1 MENINFKIAEID
13 AALTYY
19 LQQLPVGVAYYI
31 LKDKVEQF
39 KILYTN
45 QAMQQQEEVA
55 KAMQEQQNKNT
66 EEQ

>member
-1 MENINFKIAEID
+1 MENINLKMAEVD

-31 LKDKVEQF
+31 LKDKIKQF
-39 KILYTN
+39 EGLYFN
-45 QAMQQQEEVA
+45 QARKQQEAIQE
-55 KAMQEQQNKNT
+55 KQEQQEN

>member
-1 MENINFKIAEID
+1 MENINLKIAEVD

-31 LKDKVEQF
+31 LKDKVKQF
-39 KILYTN
+39 EGLYYN
-45 QAMQQQEEVA
+45 QAKQQQEAIQV
-55 KAMQEQQNKNT
+55 KQEQQKNN

>member
-1 MENINFKIAEID
+1 MENINFKMAEVD

-31 LKDKVEQF
+31 LKDKVRQLETIF
-39 KILYTN
+39 YN
-45 QAMQQQEEVA
+45 QAKKQQEAIQA
-55 KAMQEQQNKNT
+55 KQEQQNEKN

>member
-1 MENINFKIAEID
+1 MENINFKIAEVD

-31 LKDKVEQF
+31 LKDKVRQLETIF
-39 KILYTN
+39 YN
-45 QAMQQQEEVA
+45 QAKKQQEAIQA
-55 KAMQEQQNKNT
+55 KQEQQNENN

>member
-1 MENINFKIAEID
+1 MENINFKIAEVD

-31 LKDKVEQF
+31 LKDKVRQLETIF
-39 KILYTN
+39 YN
-45 QAMQQQEEVA
+45 QAKKQQEAIQV
-55 KAMQEQQNKNT
+55 KQEQQNENN

>member
-1 MENINFKIAEID
+1 MENINFKIAEVD

-31 LKDKVEQF
+31 LKDKTRQLEAIF
-39 KILYTN
+39 YN
-45 QAMQQQEEVA
+45 QAKKQQEAIQA
-55 KAMQEQQNKNT
+55 KQEQQNENN